1 MKIWH
6 GYGSEHS
13 MNLVMIGHFKSS
25 EDAKKTQ
32 GLIEQLTDGL
42 RGKIDVGTP
51 YERFSDEVMELLR
64 GANCHILGPS
74 ELEQFLYDT
83 HIQVEEDKI
92 ILTTDE
98 SDVSAFFKLM
108 ITKGAKVEIYS
119 AHDYPEAELDEANKH
134 ATT

>member
-25 EDAKKTQ
+25 EDANKTQ
-32 GLIEQLTDGL
+32 ELIEQLSDGL
-42 RGKIDVGTP
+42 RDKIDIGTSR
-51 YERFSDEVMELLR
+51 ERFSDEVSELLR
-64 GANCHILGPS
+64 KADCHILSPS
-74 ELEQFLYDT
+74 ELEHFLYEKHT
-83 HIQVEEDKI
+83 RVEEDKI

-98 SDVSAFFKLM
+98 SEVSAFFKLM

-119 AHDYPEAELDEANKH
+119 AHDYPDAEYGRGK
-134 ATT
+134 